1 MWSHSVVVV
10 PNVDAGAMRYRPRVT
25 RERQDGSSLVAA
37 LEAAYGAV
45 RESFPELPDAV
56 VITGSGLDG
65 YGLRW
70 GHFAHDRWQDD
81 VANGRRPELFIG
93 GERLA
98 TGAVL
103 TMQTLLHECAH
114 ALAVVRSVKDTSRG
128 HRYHNKRF
136 VALANALGLEYPHDA
151 PDATIGFS
159 AVVLTDDGKARWRE
173 SIDAL
178 HLALTLHLD
187 DPTVLFGGLLG
198 GGTGGGAGLGGHGA
212 PVRRR
217 RGTGGASYVKATC
230 DCPRTI
236 RVAPSVLAEGDITCG
251 VCATS
256 FVTEEERTTR

>member
-10 PNVDAGAMRYRPRVT
+10 PNVDALARGYRPRVA
-25 RERQDGSSLVAA
+25 RVGQRGSSVVAA
-37 LEAAYGAV
+37 LEAAYGSV

-70 GHFAHDRWQDD
+70 GHFAHDRWVDD
-81 VANGRRPELFIG
+81 IAHGRRPELFVG

-114 ALAVVRSVKDTSRG
+114 ALAVARDVKDTSRG
-128 HRYHNKRF
+128 FRYHNKRF
-136 VALANALGLEYPHDA
+136 VSLANALGLEYPHDA
-151 PDATIGFS
+151 PDSTIGFS
-159 AVVLTDDGKARWRE
+159 AVVLTDTGKARWRDQ
-173 SIDAL
+173 IDAL

-187 DPTVLFGGLLG
+187 DPSALFGGLLG
-198 GGTGGGAGLGGHGA
+198 GGGAGMGGHGA

-230 DCPRTI
+230 DCPRVI
-236 RVAPSVLAEGDITCG
+236 RVAPSVLAEGEITCD
-251 VCATS
+251 VCKTT
-256 FVTEEERTTR
+256 FVTDEERNTR